1 MQEWQ
6 YGPFGNALNYA
17 ARLGHTDVAE
27 LLINMGICDI
37 NIHDEVL
44 SSVLINDVFIDC
56 QAFLRTP
63 LHYAAMYGHFSTVN
77 MLLEK
82 GANITAMDLVSCN
95 SFFYSLSFMIKYFYV
110 LFTVVLFPCIVI
122 QLCNVVID
130 VVIVWF
136 QVAFLLL
143 KFKLQ
148 LQLLLI

>member
-1 MQEWQ
+1 
-6 YGPFGNALNYA
+6 
-17 ARLGHTDVAE
+17 
-27 LLINMGICDI
+27 
-37 NIHDEVL
+37 
-44 SSVLINDVFIDC
+44 
-56 QAFLRTP
+56 
-63 LHYAAMYGHFSTVN
+63 MYGHFSTVN

-136 QVAFLLL
+136 
-143 KFKLQ
+143 
-148 LQLLLI
+148 